1 MAKVAFT
8 KLGLKKN
15 TEIKTFIW
23 NEQTVEVKQYLPIQ
37 EKLELIQ
44 KIIELAGEQDEG
56 FYNIIKLELY
66 YKIETLK
73 KYTNIS
79 FTEKQLEDVCKLY
92 DLITINKLWDEFLK
106 NIPEEESNYLWNNIC
121 NIAKEVTT
129 YNSSVAGI
137 LSAVGQDYALSSLS
151 LQDLAKTIQDPN
163 QLGMI
168 KDIIPLLNE

>member
-1 MAKVAFT
+1 MAKASFT
-8 KLGLKKN
+8 KLNLKKN
-15 TEIKTFIW
+15 TDIKTFNW
-23 NEQTVEVKQYLPIQ
+23 NEQIIEVKQYIPIQ
-37 EKLELIQ
+37 EKLDLIQ
-44 KIIELAGEQDEG
+44 RVIELAGEGDEG
-56 FYNIIKLELY
+56 FYNIVKLELY

-92 DLITINKLWDEFLK
+92 DLITVNNFWDKFLE
-106 NIPEEESNYLWNNIC
+106 NIPKEEIEYLWNNVC

-129 YNSSVAGI
+129 YNSSIAGI
-137 LSAVGQDYALSSLS
+137 LSAIGQDYALSSLS

>member
-1 MAKVAFT
+1 MAKASFT
-8 KLGLKKN
+8 KLNLKKN
-15 TEIKTFIW
+15 TDIKTFNW
-23 NEQTVEVKQYLPIQ
+23 NEQIIEVKQYIPIQ
-37 EKLELIQ
+37 EKLDLIQ
-44 KIIELAGEQDEG
+44 RVIELAGEGDEG
-56 FYNIIKLELY
+56 FYNIVKLELY

-92 DLITINKLWDEFLK
+92 DLITVNNFWDKFLE
-106 NIPEEESNYLWNNIC
+106 NIPKEEIEYLWNSIC
-121 NIAKEVTT
+121 NIAREVTT
-129 YNSSVAGI
+129 YNSSIAGI
-137 LSAVGQDYALSSLS
+137 LSAIGQDYALSSLS

>member
-1 MAKVAFT
+1 MAKVSFT

-15 TEIKTFIW
+15 TDIKTFNW
-23 NEQTVEVKQYLPIQ
+23 NEQIIEVKQYIPIQ
-37 EKLELIQ
+37 EKLDLIQ
-44 KIIELAGEQDEG
+44 RVIELAGEGDEG
-56 FYNIIKLELY
+56 FYNIVKLELY

-129 YNSSVAGI
+129 YNSSIAGI
-137 LSAVGQDYALSSLS
+137 LSTIGQDYALSSLS